1 MPLDSFVA
9 SLLGLCLG
17 DALGA
22 PVEAAPP
29 GDAAAY
35 VAALRAGTVGR
46 RGRHP
51 YSFGQYTDDGQLARE
66 LVASIAESGGWN
78 PGAFAARLMRG
89 AANGGFIGAGQAT
102 ARTAARLAAGVACD
116 EAGEPAPYDGNGA
129 AIRVAML
136 GPLWA
141 GDQDRLD
148 RVALAQAAI
157 THRDPRSQAA
167 ALVVARAAAAMTDGA
182 AVEPVALLG
191 LLARVAEPV
200 SPELARA
207 IALVPD
213 WLRLEPEQAWLA
225 LADAGL
231 EPRSNRAAWQG
242 ISASAVP
249 SVVWSLYSAL
259 RAPDEWWETVCVAI
273 SPGGDTDSMAA
284 MAGGIVG
291 ARVGTAGL
299 PRHLLASLT
308 DRGQWGEQALTQL
321 AGRAWQAR

>member
-29 GDAAAY
+29 TDAAAY
-35 VAALRAGTVGR
+35 VAALRAGRVGQR
-46 RGRHP
+46 RRHP
-51 YSFGQYTDDGQLARE
+51 YPFGQYTDDGQLARE
-66 LVASIAESGGWN
+66 LVASLAESGGWN
-78 PGAFAARLMRG
+78 PGAFAARLVRA

-102 ARTAARLAAGVACD
+102 ARTAARLAAGVGWD
-116 EAGEPAPYDGNGA
+116 EAGEPPPYDGNGA

-141 GDQDRLD
+141 GQHGQLD

-157 THRDPRSQAA
+157 THRDPRPQAA
-167 ALVVARAAAAMTDGA
+167 ALVVARAAAAMADHAELNPG
-182 AVEPVALLG
+182 G
-191 LLARVAEPV
+191 LLDLLASVAQPH

-213 WLRLEPEQAWLA
+213 WLRLEPAQAWLA

-231 EPRSNRAAWQG
+231 EPRSHRAAWQG

-259 RAPDEWWETVCVAI
+259 RAPDQWWEAVCVAI

-284 MAGGIVG
+284 MTGGIVG

-299 PRHLLASLT
+299 PRHLLATLT
-308 DRGQWGEQALTQL
+308 DRGQWGEAALRQL
-321 AGRAWQAR
+321 AERAWEAR